1 VESVVADTIA
11 RRQSVVLHP
20 FLLAVYPIL
29 FLVAHNIAQF
39 AVWEAF
45 PPICYALGIALFLF
59 VVLQL
64 LLRDRERVG
73 VVVSLLA
80 VCFYAYGHLFELVD
94 DVRIGP
100 LNFGRQSVMC
110 LAWLGVFA
118 VVITLVVR
126 TRKSLHGVTNLLNVM
141 GLALVV
147 LSLFTIVT
155 RSIGGSDAD
164 PKKGT
169 ATSDTNRAMITPVAD
184 AAATSLD
191 SLPDIYYIILD
202 GHASQRTL
210 QKVYNYDNAKFID
223 HLRSRG
229 FFVADQ
235 SHSNYPHTV
244 LSLASSLNMKYLDD
258 LAATMRDGNV
268 PAVKMIR
275 NNEVAGFLK
284 RQGYRHLH
292 FATGWDATNS
302 SDVADEVVNS
312 NDVREFQALLY
323 ETTLLRAFTQDAL
336 RERARQSKISIL
348 HRLMGM
354 HRGPKPQFVFAHV
367 LLPHPP
373 FIFGAH
379 GEEHGAPSLQLG
391 RYSEWKDR
399 EGYVGQL
406 AFVDSLVGRVVDSL
420 LTNVKPR
427 PVIIVQGDHGPA
439 SYDQWEQP
447 TDEFVNER
455 FGILNA
461 IYIPDAR
468 GAGVLDWLR
477 RTNGAVTPVNTFR
490 VILNSYFGGEF
501 PVLPDRSFIS
511 RPEEN
516 LVLSEV
522 TDRLERWG
530 ITDSTGTA
538 NPLRDGTRKVIAATM
553 K

>member
-1 VESVVADTIA
+1 M
-11 RRQSVVLHP
+11 VLHP

-29 FLVAHNIAQF
+29 FLAAHNIAQF

-45 PPICYALGIALFLF
+45 PPICYALGVALLLF

-64 LLRDRERVG
+64 VLRDRAKVG
-73 VVVSLLA
+73 LIVSLLA
-80 VCFYAYGHLFELVD
+80 VCFYAYGHLYELLD
-94 DVRIGP
+94 GIHIGP
-100 LNFGRQSVMC
+100 INFGRHSVLR
-110 LAWLGVFA
+110 LAWLGTFA
-118 VVITLVVR
+118 VALALVVR

-141 GLALVV
+141 GLALVG
-147 LSLFTIVT
+147 LSLVTIV
-155 RSIGGSDAD
+155 SQGFSGSDSGMSSDSTSVAGND
-164 PKKGT
+164 SPAT
-169 ATSDTNRAMITPVAD
+169 AAGHLSP
-184 AAATSLD
+184 SLD

-210 QKVYNYDNAKFID
+210 QKVYNYDNAPFID

-244 LSLASSLNMKYLDD
+244 LSLASSLNMRYLDD
-258 LAATMRDGNV
+258 LAGTMRDGNV

-284 RQGYRHLH
+284 TQGYRHLH
-292 FATGWDATNS
+292 FATGWDATNT
-302 SDVADEVVNS
+302 SDVADAVIS
-312 NDVREFQALLY
+312 SDDVREFQALLY
-323 ETTLLRAFTQDAL
+323 ETTLLRAFNQRAL
-336 RERARQSKISIL
+336 QERARQSKISIL
-348 HRLMGM
+348 HQLMGM
-354 HRGPKPQFVFAHV
+354 HREQKPQFVFAHI

-379 GEEHGAPSLQLG
+379 GEEHGAASLQLG

-420 LTNVKPR
+420 LVNVKPR
-427 PVIIVQGDHGPA
+427 PVIIIQGDHGPA
-439 SYDQWEQP
+439 SFDQWEQP

-468 GAGVLDWLR
+468 GAQVLDWLH
-477 RTNGAVTPVNTFR
+477 RTNGSVTPVNTFR
-490 VILNSYFGGEF
+490 AILNAYFNQQF
-501 PVLPDRSFIS
+501 PLLPDRSFIS

-516 LVLSEV
+516 LVLTEV
-522 TDRLERWG
+522 TERLERWG
-530 ITDSTGTA
+530 TPDSNGTIHRA
-538 NPLRDGTRKVIAATM
+538 GSETRKAIAANV